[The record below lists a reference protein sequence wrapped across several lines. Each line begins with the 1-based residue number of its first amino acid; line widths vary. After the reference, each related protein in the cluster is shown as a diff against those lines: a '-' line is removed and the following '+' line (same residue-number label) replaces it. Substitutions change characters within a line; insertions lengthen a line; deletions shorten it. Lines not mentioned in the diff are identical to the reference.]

1 MRTDIIKFLF
11 LMTDKSL
18 TSLGKRVPDLIDY
31 KYSKIVSFDSNL
43 NDNLNKLIGLSEQ
56 EVIYI
61 KSKIRK

>member
-11 LMTDKSL
+11 LMTDESL

-31 KYSKIVSFDSNL
+31 KYSKIISFDSNL

>member
-1 MRTDIIKFLF
+1 
-11 LMTDKSL
+11 MTDESL

>member
-31 KYSKIVSFDSNL
+31 KYSKIISFDSNL